1 MTTQEFS
8 DAFDTLLNSYN
19 NQAIFG
25 EGSSRAD
32 ITLDEYEKS
41 VFLTQAQDL
50 LIKQYFERTSQN
62 LGFDESERR
71 QIDFSTLITVRT
83 LDMATS
89 QSEKYD
95 DRGILYNVPK
105 DLGILFILNE
115 KFSVTSKNITR
126 TYVVKPI
133 SYKEYDR
140 EMSKP
145 YAQPLKKQVW
155 RLFQDLNSGDIDIMS
170 EIIPIYGII
179 PNGADVEY
187 KIRYIKRPSPII
199 LTELP
204 DDLDID
210 GNRHVTECSLN
221 PIIHMDILNKAVEL
235 VLSTRGGRTSQAQ
248 HNAATKQQD

>member
-19 NQAIFG
+19 NQAMFG

-50 LIKQYFERTSQN
+50 IIKQYFERTSQN

-71 QIDFSTLITVRT
+71 QIDFSTLIAVSV
-83 LDMATS
+83 LNKSNDQS
-89 QSEKYD
+89 QTYD
-95 DRGILYNVPK
+95 HRGILYNAPSN
-105 DLGILFILNE
+105 LGILFILNE
-115 KFSVTSKNITR
+115 KFSVTSSGKTK

-155 RLFQDLNSGDIDIMS
+155 RLFQDANPGDIDIMS
-170 EIIPIYGII
+170 EIIPIYGTI
-179 PNGADVEY
+179 PEGATSEY

-210 GNRHVTECSLN
+210 GNKSVTECQLN

-235 VLSTRGGRTSQAQ
+235 VLSTRGGRSSQAQ